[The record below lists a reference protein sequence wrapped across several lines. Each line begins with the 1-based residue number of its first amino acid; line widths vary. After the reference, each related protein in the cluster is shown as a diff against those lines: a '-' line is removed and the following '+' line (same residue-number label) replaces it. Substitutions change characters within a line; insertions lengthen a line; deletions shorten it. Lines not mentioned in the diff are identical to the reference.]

1 MMTEHEVLR
10 LALKALY
17 GFIPYLPIEHDKQ
30 QCDRYDEAIF
40 AIEDKLKDK
49 NNG

>member
-40 AIEDKLKDK
+40 AIEARLKDK
-49 NNG
+49 NT